1 MLKETPKIKR
11 LVTGYSMALAI
22 ALLSVPQSCSAVVA
36 TLPLQIVQWVTSQ
49 LGNAASIV
57 EEVAT
62 ASNTANQVQQQIQ
75 TVQQGSKNLESLSP
89 SNIATWNRYI
99 DQLGGVMAQTN
110 GLAYSMANID
120 TKFSENFPE
129 YDDMVNKGK
138 TGDINQQ
145 AGSFAEMYK
154 TLTDR
159 NRGTALGT
167 LKNLKKTGDYL
178 ADDEVTLNQLKLSS
192 DNTTGNLQ
200 VMQAAN
206 RIAVH
211 QTQTLK
217 DLHYTM
223 LSQQNLMAQQLATE
237 NQRNAAAR
245 AKTTAWKENSLK
257 RTKGNERSI
266 KTWRE

>member
-1 MLKETPKIKR
+1 MLKETLKNKR
-11 LVTGYSMALAI
+11 LTTGYSMALAI
-22 ALLSVPQSCSAVVA
+22 ALLSVPQSCSAIVA
-36 TLPLQIVQWVTSQ
+36 TLPLQIIQWVTDE
-49 LGNAASIV
+49 LGQASSIV

-75 TVQQGSKNLESLSP
+75 TVQQGAQNLQSLSP
-89 SNIATWNRYI
+89 SDIATWNRYI

-110 GLAYSMANID
+110 GLAYNMAEID
-120 TKFSENFPE
+120 TKFSENFPK

-138 TGDINQQ
+138 TGDMKQQ
-145 AGSFAEMYK
+145 AGAFAGMYK

-167 LKNLKKTGDYL
+167 LKNLKKTSNYL

-217 DLHYTM
+217 DLHFTM

-237 NQRNAAAR
+237 NQRVAAEQSR
-245 AKTTAWKENSLK
+245 RESIMTRGKKPI
-257 RTKGNERSI
+257 KGNEPVR
-266 KTWRE
+266 KTW